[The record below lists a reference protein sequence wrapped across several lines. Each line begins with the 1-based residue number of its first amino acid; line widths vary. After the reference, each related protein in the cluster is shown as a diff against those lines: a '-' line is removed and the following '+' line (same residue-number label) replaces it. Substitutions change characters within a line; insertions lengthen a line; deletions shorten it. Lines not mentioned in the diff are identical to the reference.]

1 MRSDRPGEA
10 GARRRPR
17 PGGAPPGTGARVVV
31 IGLGN
36 PLLADDG
43 VGLAALARLREEWSL
58 PSDVELL
65 DGGTW
70 GMMLL
75 PAVEDADRLLL
86 LDAIDVD
93 EEPGATVVL
102 ERDELPLFL
111 DGKVS
116 THQVGIREVLALASL
131 RGTLPEE
138 TVAVGLQP
146 AEVTTETALSPE
158 AVAGLDDLV
167 VRAVERLRGW
177 GVGAEHQAS
186 GGESTLA
193 EPGRA

>member
-1 MRSDRPGEA
+1 MKSERRGEA
-10 GARRRPR
+10 GDGRRPWPGDPAP
-17 PGGAPPGTGARVVV
+17 PGGAGVVV

-43 VGLAALARLREEWSL
+43 IGLAALARLREEWSL
-58 PSDVELL
+58 PPEVELL

-86 LDAIDVD
+86 LDAIDVGL
-93 EEPGATVVL
+93 EPGETVVL
-102 ERDELPLFL
+102 EREDLPLFL
-111 DGKVS
+111 DGKIS

-131 RGTLPEE
+131 RGTLPDE

-146 AEVTTETALSPE
+146 AELATETALSPE
-158 AVAGLDDLV
+158 AVAGLDELV
-167 VRAVERLRGW
+167 GRAVDRLRSW
-177 GVGAEHQAS
+177 GVGVEHRRTA
-186 GGESTLA
+186 GGPLVTQGEA
-193 EPGRA
+193 

>member
-1 MRSDRPGEA
+1 MRSERPGE
-10 GARRRPR
+10 GGGERRPAS
-17 PGGAPPGTGARVVV
+17 GGAPPGGGARVVV

-43 VGLAALARLREEWSL
+43 IGLAALARLREEWSL
-58 PSDVELL
+58 SSDVELL

-86 LDAIDVD
+86 LDAIDVGD
-93 EEPGATVVL
+93 DPGATVVL

-111 DGKVS
+111 DGKIS
-116 THQVGIREVLALASL
+116 THQIGIREVLALASL
-131 RGTLPEE
+131 RGTLPGE

-146 AEVTTETALSPE
+146 AELATETALSPD
-158 AVAGLDDLV
+158 AVAGLDELV
-167 VRAVERLRGW
+167 ARAVERLRRW
-177 GVGAEHQAS
+177 GVSAEQRAGA
-186 GGESTLA
+186 GGALA
-193 EPGRA
+193 ESGRA

>member
-1 MRSDRPGEA
+1 MRSERPGRA
-10 GARRRPR
+10 TG
-17 PGGAPPGTGARVVV
+17 GGAPASGELPPASPRIVV

-43 VGLAALARLREEWSL
+43 VGLAALARLREEWSFS
-58 PSDVELL
+58 SDVELL

-86 LDAIDVD
+86 LDAIDVGD
-93 EEPGATVVL
+93 EPGETVML
-102 ERDELPLFL
+102 ERDDLPLFL
-111 DGKVS
+111 DGKIS

-146 AEVTTETALSPE
+146 AELATETALSPE
-158 AVAGLDDLV
+158 AVDGLDELV
-167 VRAVERLRGW
+167 VRAVDRLRSW
-177 GVGAEHQAS
+177 GVGAERRPPAGE
-186 GGESTLA
+186 GGLSD
-193 EPGRA
+193 PGRA

>member
-1 MRSDRPGEA
+1 MRSERPDRAAGNGPPVPGEL
-10 GARRRPR
+10 
-17 PGGAPPGTGARVVV
+17 PPENPRVVV

-43 VGLAALARLREEWSL
+43 IGLAALARLREEWSL
-58 PSDVELL
+58 SPDVELL

-86 LDAIDVD
+86 LDAIDVGD
-93 EEPGATVVL
+93 EPGETVVL
-102 ERDELPLFL
+102 ERDDLPLFL
-111 DGKVS
+111 DGKIS

-131 RGTLPEE
+131 RGTLPDE

-146 AEVTTETALSPE
+146 AELATETALSPE
-158 AVAGLDDLV
+158 AVAGLDELV
-167 VRAVERLRGW
+167 VRAVDRLRSW
-177 GVGAEHQAS
+177 GVGAERRPVS
-186 GGESTLA
+186 G

>member
-1 MRSDRPGEA
+1 MRSEHPGEV
-10 GARRRPR
+10 GGGRRPR
-17 PGGAPPGTGARVVV
+17 PGDAPPGTGSRVVV

-43 VGLAALARLREEWSL
+43 IGLAALARLREEWSL
-58 PSDVELL
+58 SPDVELL

-86 LDAIDVD
+86 LDAIDVGD
-93 EEPGATVVL
+93 EPGETVVL
-102 ERDELPLFL
+102 ERDDLPLFL
-111 DGKVS
+111 DGKIS

-146 AEVTTETALSPE
+146 AELATETALSPE

-167 VRAVERLRGW
+167 VRAVDRLRSW
-177 GVGAEHQAS
+177 GVGAEHRPAEEAVA
-186 GGESTLA
+186 G

>member
-1 MRSDRPGEA
+1 MRSEHPGEA
-10 GARRRPR
+10 GGGRRSR
-17 PGGAPPGTGARVVV
+17 PGDAPPGAGSRVVV

-43 VGLAALARLREEWSL
+43 IGLAALARLREEWSL
-58 PSDVELL
+58 SPDVELL

-86 LDAIDVD
+86 LDAIDVGD
-93 EEPGATVVL
+93 EPGETVVL
-102 ERDELPLFL
+102 ERDDLPLFL
-111 DGKVS
+111 DGKIS

-146 AEVTTETALSPE
+146 AELATETALSPE

-167 VRAVERLRGW
+167 VRAVDRLRSW
-177 GVGAEHQAS
+177 GVGAEHRPAEEPVA
-186 GGESTLA
+186 G